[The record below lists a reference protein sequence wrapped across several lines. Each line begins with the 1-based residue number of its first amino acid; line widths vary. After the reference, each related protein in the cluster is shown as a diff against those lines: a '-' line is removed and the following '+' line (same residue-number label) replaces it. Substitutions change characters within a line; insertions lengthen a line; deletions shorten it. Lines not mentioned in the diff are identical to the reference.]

1 MQPRGKVRVSVYPS
15 TMMLTKRII
24 ITAISAL
31 WVAGCSALPA
41 SGPTTSEV
49 LFSSGSSENKSYVIV
64 DVNHDVVRGLAA
76 VRPIGLSQRFRKA
89 RFKAPKAK
97 IGAGDVLSVSILEA
111 GEGGLF
117 SNTQSKRVTFAAI
130 AVDKDGNITIP
141 YAGVI
146 PVKGRT
152 PLEVQARI
160 VKRLAD
166 RAIQPQALVN
176 IVKNENNTIILSGD
190 VTRPGRYPLTL
201 KGDRLMDVVASAGG
215 AKFPAR
221 ETYVTFIRGKTTG
234 MQMLKTIFE
243 DSRENVYVRAG
254 DRIFLTHD
262 PRKYTV
268 LGAVHKPGVYAFDSS
283 RVNLLEAI
291 AASGGLLDQRA
302 DATGLFVFRYENQSV
317 LKGIKP
323 DYDGSFGNVVP
334 VVYRI
339 NMRDPSAYFYAQ
351 AFMLTNKDAL
361 YVSNAESIQAMK
373 LLEIIRLGTG
383 AIRGVEDVVN

>member
-1 MQPRGKVRVSVYPS
+1 MFAYPLNI
-15 TMMLTKRII
+15 MLTKRIL

-31 WVAGCSALPA
+31 WVASCSALPA

-49 LFSSGSSENKSYVIV
+49 LLSSGPTENKNYVIV

-76 VRPIGLSQRFRKA
+76 VRPVGLSQRFRKA
-89 RFKAPKAK
+89 RFSAPKAK
-97 IGAGDVLSVSILEA
+97 IGAGDVLAVSILEA

-117 SNTQSKRVTFAAI
+117 SNTQSKRVTFKAI

-141 YAGVI
+141 YAGI
-146 PVKGRT
+146 IRVKGRT
-152 PLEVQARI
+152 PIEVQGQI
-160 VKRLAD
+160 VEKLSD

-176 IVKNENNTIILSGD
+176 IVKNENNTVILSGD
-190 VTRPGRYPLTL
+190 ITRPGRYPLTL

-215 AKFPAR
+215 AKYPAR

-243 DSRENVYVRAG
+243 DRRENVYVRAG

-268 LGAVHKPGVYAFDSS
+268 LGAVHKPAVFAFDSS

-291 AASGGLLDQRA
+291 AASGGLLDRRA
-302 DATGLFVFRYENQSV
+302 DATGLFVFRYEKQSV

-351 AFMLTNKDAL
+351 AFMLSNKDVL

-373 LLEIIRLGTG
+373 FLDVLRAGTS
-383 AIRGVEDVVN
+383 AINGVQAIK